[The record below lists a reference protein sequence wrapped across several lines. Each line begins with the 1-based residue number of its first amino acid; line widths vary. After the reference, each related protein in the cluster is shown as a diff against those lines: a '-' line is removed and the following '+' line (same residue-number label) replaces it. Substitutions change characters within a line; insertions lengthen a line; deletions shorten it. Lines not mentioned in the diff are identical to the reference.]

1 MSKLVVLYLDNIT
14 IIPQLEIHVIA
25 LTLVGVVDILISN
38 RKERDNNCVN
48 N

>member
-38 RKERDNNCVN
+38 RKERDNICVN